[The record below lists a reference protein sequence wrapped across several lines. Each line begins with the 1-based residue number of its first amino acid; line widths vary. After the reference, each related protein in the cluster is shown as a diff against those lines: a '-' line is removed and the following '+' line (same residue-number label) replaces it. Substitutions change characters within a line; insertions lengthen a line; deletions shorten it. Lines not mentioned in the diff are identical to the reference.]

1 MSFTY
6 GLLLLVTGIAIMT
19 FGLFLFYAWLPVI
32 YGLIGFDIGL
42 LLGRSLTGDTGT
54 LAIVIGIVGALLLG
68 FCSYAL
74 EPFRRMLLGISG
86 GFLFGLS
93 VAAALG
99 LDGLLGGLFG
109 VLLAIICGLIG
120 GLIVSLFFDRFVIAA
135 SAISGAIVAMAGAH
149 HLFPGIGL
157 FDRAGGGLL
166 PSMITLVLALIG
178 VFWQHRNI
186 AKWIQLQPQGRS
198 APKTSAES

>member
-6 GLLLLVTGIAIMT
+6 GLLMLGTGLAIMT
-19 FGLFLFYAWLPVI
+19 FGLFLFYAWLPLI

-54 LAIVIGIVGALLLG
+54 LAIVIGIVGAVFLG
-68 FCSYAL
+68 FSSYAL
-74 EPFRRMLLGISG
+74 EPFRRMLLGISA

-93 VAAALG
+93 VAAAFG
-99 LDGLLGGLFG
+99 LDGLLGGVFG
-109 VLLAIICGLIG
+109 VLLAIVCGLLG
-120 GLIVSLFFDRFVIAA
+120 GLVVSLFFDRFVIAA

-149 HLFPGIGL
+149 HLFPGVGL

-166 PSMITLVLALIG
+166 PSLITLVLALLG
-178 VFWQHRNI
+178 VFWQYRNI
-186 AKWIQLQPQGRS
+186 AKWIQAMPQDQS
-198 APKTSAES
+198 ASKTSAER

>member
-6 GLLLLVTGIAIMT
+6 GLLMLVTGVAIMT

-42 LLGRSLTGDTGT
+42 LLGRSLTGDAGT
-54 LAIVIGIVGALLLG
+54 IAIAIGIAGAVLLG
-68 FCSYAL
+68 VCSYAL

-93 VAAALG
+93 VAAAFS
-99 LDGLLGGLFG
+99 LDGLLGGFFG
-109 VLLAIICGLIG
+109 VLLAIACGLLG

-149 HLFPGIGL
+149 HLFPGVGL

-166 PSMITLVLALIG
+166 PSLVTLVLALLG
-178 VFWQHRNI
+178 VFWQYRNI
-186 AKWIQLQPQGRS
+186 AKWVQVLPQVRS
-198 APKTSAES
+198 ASKTSAER